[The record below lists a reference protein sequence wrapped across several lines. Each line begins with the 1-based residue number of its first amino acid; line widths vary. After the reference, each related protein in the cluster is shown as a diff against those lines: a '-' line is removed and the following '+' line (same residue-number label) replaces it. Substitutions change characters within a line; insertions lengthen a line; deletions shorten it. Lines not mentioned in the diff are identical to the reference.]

1 MTITTRAGKG
11 SALTHTELDT
21 NFTDLRD
28 GCGYL
33 LAGQGGTVTQ
43 ATSKTTTVV
52 LNKKCGRITMNAAQ
66 LNAGV
71 VASFELTNSTIA
83 ATDVLVLNHLS
94 GGTAGAYLLNAQ
106 ADGSGGSADINVT
119 NITSGN
125 LSEAIVITFDVVAFT
140 TS

>member
-1 MTITTRAGKG
+1 MTITTRSGKG
-11 SALTHTELDT
+11 SALTHTELDA

-43 ATSKTTTVV
+43 ATSKATTVV
-52 LNKKCGRITMNAAQ
+52 LNKKCGAITMNAAA
-66 LNAGV
+66 LGAGV

-83 ATDVLVLNHLS
+83 ATDVLVLNHS
-94 GGTAGAYLLNAQ
+94 GTGTAGAYLLNAQ
-106 ADGSGGSADINVT
+106 AAGGLAVINVT
-119 NITSGN
+119 NITSGS
-125 LSEAIVITFDVVAFT
+125 LSEAIVITFAVVKAT

>member
-1 MTITTRAGKG
+1 MTVTTRAGKG

-43 ATSKTTTVV
+43 ASSKGTTVV
-52 LNKKCGRITMNAAQ
+52 LNKKCGAITMNAAA
-66 LNAGV
+66 LGAGV

-83 ATDVLVLNHLS
+83 ATDVLVLNHS
-94 GGTAGAYLLNAQ
+94 GTGTVGAYLLNVQPA
-106 ADGSGGSADINVT
+106 GGSAIINVT
-119 NITSGN
+119 NITSGS
-125 LSEAIVITFDVVAFT
+125 LSEAIVITFAVVKAT

>member
-1 MTITTRAGKG
+1 MTIVTRSGKA
-11 SALTHTELDT
+11 SALTHAELDT

-43 ATSKTTTVV
+43 ASSKTTTVV
-52 LNKKCGRITMNAAQ
+52 LSKKCGAITMNAAQ

-71 VASFELTNSTIA
+71 VASFALTNTTVDP
-83 ATDVLVLNHLS
+83 TDVLVLNHIS
-94 GGTAGAYLLNAQ
+94 GGTVGAYLLNAQ
-106 ADGSGGSADINVT
+106 AGDDTVTINVR

-125 LSEAIVITFDVVAFT
+125 LSEAIVIAFAVVKAT

>member
-1 MTITTRAGKG
+1 MTITTRSGKG
-11 SALTHTELDT
+11 SALTHNELDA

-43 ATSKTTTVV
+43 ASSKTTTVV
-52 LNKKCGRITMNAAQ
+52 LSKKCGAITMNAAA
-66 LNAGV
+66 LGAGV
-71 VASFELTNSTIA
+71 VASFALTNATVDP
-83 ATDVLVLNHLS
+83 TDVLVLNHIS
-94 GGTAGAYLLNAQ
+94 GGTVGAYLLNAQ
-106 ADGSGGSADINVT
+106 AGDDTVTINVR

-125 LSEAIVITFDVVAFT
+125 LSEAIVIAFAVVKAT

>member
-1 MTITTRAGKG
+1 MTIVTRSGKG

-43 ATSKTTTVV
+43 ASSKATTVV
-52 LNKKCGRITMNAAQ
+52 LSKKCGAITMNAAQ

-71 VASFELTNSTIA
+71 VASFALTNTTVDP
-83 ATDVLVLNHLS
+83 TDVLVLNHIS
-94 GGTAGAYLLNAQ
+94 GGTVGAYLLNAQ
-106 ADGSGGSADINVT
+106 AGDDTVTINVR

-125 LSEAIVITFDVVAFT
+125 LSEAIVIAFAVVKAT